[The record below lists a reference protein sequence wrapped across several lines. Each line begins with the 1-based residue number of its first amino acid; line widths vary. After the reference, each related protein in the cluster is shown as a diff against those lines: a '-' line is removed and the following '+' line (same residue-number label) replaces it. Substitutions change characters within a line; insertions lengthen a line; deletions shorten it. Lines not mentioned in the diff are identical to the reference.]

1 MAEVIYHDL
10 TQAMCAGVAVRC
22 SGLSARYSPPAQ
34 IICFVGGF
42 GPTGTLGDGLAEGM
56 IRMAEEKGILAK
68 GQEIVEVGSGS
79 FAAALTLAG
88 YRTGHK
94 VALCIPATIA
104 DGRKRQLAALGARL
118 VLCNGFDGRFA
129 CVAKANAIAAAHGS
143 YYMNWC
149 ANELNP
155 EYHRRITGPALYKAV
170 DGRCDFLVCGVGSG
184 GTLTGCAEYMKAF
197 NSDLQVIAVEPA
209 ESPVLSGGP
218 ARAHAMEGIG
228 FGFVPENYNPYIVDR
243 ILPVNTGDGKKFAGE
258 ALLCDG
264 IPASPAAGAVI
275 GAGLEIAMNPAN
287 EGKRVV
293 AIVGS
298 LVKY

>member
-1 MAEVIYHDL
+1 MAQMIYHDL
-10 TQAMCAGVAVRC
+10 TQAMCGGVTVFC
-22 SGLSARYSPPAQ
+22 SGLAARYNPPAELV
-34 IICFVGGF
+34 CFVGGF

-56 IRMAEEKGILAK
+56 IRMAEESGALSK
-68 GQEIVEVGSGS
+68 GQELIEVGSGS
-79 FAAALTLAG
+79 FCAALTLAG

-94 VALCIPATIA
+94 VSLCVPATIP
-104 DGRKRQLAALGARL
+104 DLRKRQLTALGARL
-118 VLCNGFDGRFA
+118 VFCNGFDGRIA
-129 CVAKANAIAAAHGS
+129 CVNKAKAMAAAHGS
-143 YYMNWC
+143 YYMDWC

-155 EYHRRITGPALYKAV
+155 EYHRRITGPALYKALN
-170 DGRCDFLVCGVGSG
+170 GRCDFLVCGVGSG

-197 NSDLQVIAVEPA
+197 NSDMQVIAVEPA

-218 ARAHAMEGIG
+218 ARAHAMDGIG
-228 FGFVPENYNPYIVDR
+228 FGFVPEVYNPYIVDR

-275 GAGLEIAMNPAN
+275 GAGLEIAMNPENA
-287 EGKRVV
+287 GKRVV